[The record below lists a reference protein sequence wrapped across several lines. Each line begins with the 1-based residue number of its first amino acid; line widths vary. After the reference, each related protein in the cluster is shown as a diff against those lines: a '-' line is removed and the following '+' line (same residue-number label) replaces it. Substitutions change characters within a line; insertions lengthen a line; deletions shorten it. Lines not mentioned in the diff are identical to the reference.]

1 MPQDTVVYII
11 NLIIGAILAGLMS
24 QHWGRPAGAEALAG
38 PAAPTR
44 PEATTGSGGVGAPS
58 AGDSLRYWIAA
69 AWTLTL
75 ADLLF
80 VARAGFPPGALRALP
95 TVTVTA
101 GHVGLLLA
109 AQRTTGRAPVWRAGV
124 AVVVL
129 HAAALL
135 AFLAFPEGTS
145 WRTVTNGVVW
155 GGLSF
160 AAAFVLWRDPAR
172 ARRAMQLPMLVLA
185 AQGGFH
191 AVRTLLATRVVVRD
205 DASGSALVQLL
216 GDLEV
221 SLFMVALFVSVLVA
235 YLRQRNAEL
244 RAALVDVQ
252 QLSSML
258 PVCAW
263 CRKVRDDQGYW
274 NSIEQYLAAHR
285 VNVTHALCEDC
296 SATHFGSGAPQPGG
310 S

>member
-1 MPQDTVVYII
+1 MPPDAVVYVV

-24 QHWGRPAGAEALAG
+24 QHWRRSPGST
-38 PAAPTR
+38 APGED
-44 PEATTGSGGVGAPS
+44 PTG
-58 AGDSLRYWIAA
+58 GDSLRYWIAA

-80 VARAGFPPGALRALP
+80 VARAGFTSGALRALP
-95 TVTVTA
+95 TLTVTA
-101 GHVGLLLA
+101 GHAVLLLA
-109 AQRTTGRAPVWRAGV
+109 ALRTSGRPAMPRV
-124 AVVVL
+124 AVATVVL

-135 AFLAFPEGTS
+135 AFLELPEGTS
-145 WRTVTNGVVW
+145 WRTVTNGIVW
-155 GGLSF
+155 GGLSL
-160 AAAFVLWRDPAR
+160 AAAVVLWRDPQR

-191 AVRTLLATRVVVRD
+191 AVRTLLATRVAVRAD
-205 DASGSALVQLL
+205 DSGRALVQLL
-216 GDLEV
+216 GDFEV

-235 YLRQRNAEL
+235 YLRQRNVEL
-244 RAALVDVQ
+244 RAALDDVR

-285 VNVTHALCEDC
+285 VNVTHALCESC
-296 SATHFGSGAPQPGG
+296 AATHFAPAPAP
-310 S
+310 SPTAR